1 MFPFPLAAHDGFKRL
16 SVPFACLRYG
26 NPWNLILLFSLQG
39 VLFINIAQA
48 FILHQSICFDSSSRI
63 ACYKS
68 SWCSLPFLLRSNFK
82 SVGFGSDV
90 LWGCYCIHRR
100 HPVSFV
106 LPNQALFWKG
116 IDLFHFGSFPYDFDL
131 RRLTFFGLIF
141 SINILIYTL
150 YVRLTFSSR
159 LSLTLPLS

>member
-39 VLFINIAQA
+39 ILFINIAQA
-48 FILHQSICFDSSSRI
+48 FILHQSICFDYSSRI

-68 SWCSLPFLLRSNFK
+68 SRCSLPFLLRSNFK

-106 LPNQALFWKG
+106 LPNQALFRKG
-116 IDLFHFGSFPYDFDL
+116 SDLFSFF
-131 RRLTFFGLIF
+131 RFFPF
-141 SINILIYTL
+141 WKSI
-150 YVRLTFSSR
+150 SESW
-159 LSLTLPLS
+159 SLTEIRVSRQKSLQTCLIISLLRS